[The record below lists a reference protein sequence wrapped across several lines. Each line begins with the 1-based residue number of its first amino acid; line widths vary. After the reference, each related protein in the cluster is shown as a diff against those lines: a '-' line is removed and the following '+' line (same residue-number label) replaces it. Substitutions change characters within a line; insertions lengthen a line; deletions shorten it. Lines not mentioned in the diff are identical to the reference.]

1 MDILVRGMTSDGL
14 IKAAAVE
21 TTELTERMRQ
31 IHKTLPVATAALGRT
46 LAAASMM
53 GDELKNERGSITL
66 QIRGSGPIGA
76 ITAVSDSEGNVRGYV
91 QNPAV
96 DLPLRSDGKLDVGG
110 AVGPEGGIL
119 TVIKDIGVGEPFA
132 GKVELLGG
140 EIAEDIA
147 VYYAESEQIP
157 TVCALGVLVDT
168 DQSVK
173 KAGGYIIQLMPGA
186 DDEIAAELESR
197 VREAG
202 SVTRMLTEGL
212 SPEEILRKILGNKLV
227 VMASHPVEYKCKCS
241 RQRVESA
248 IYSMGKKDLEELA
261 ASEEKIEVTCQF
273 CDAVYSFDTEDIKNI
288 ISRKKS

>member
-14 IKAAAVE
+14 VKATAVE
-21 TTELTERMRQ
+21 TTALTERMRQ

-53 GDELKNERGSITL
+53 GDELKDENGSITL

-96 DLPLRSDGKLDVGG
+96 DLPLRDDGKLDVGG
-110 AVGPEGGIL
+110 AVGAEGGIL
-119 TVIKDIGVGEPFA
+119 TVIKDIGQGEPFA

-157 TVCALGVLVDT
+157 TVCALGVLVDV

-186 DDEIAAELESR
+186 DDDTAVALEEK
-197 VREAG
+197 VRQAG
-202 SVTRMLTEGL
+202 SVTKMLTEGL
-212 SPEEILRKILGNKLV
+212 SPVEILKRILGSSFV
-227 VMASHPVEYKCKCS
+227 PMAEHPVEYKCKCS
-241 RQRVESA
+241 RQRVETA
-248 IYSMGKKDLEELA
+248 IYSMGKEDLEDLA
-261 ASEEKIEVTCQF
+261 TSEEKIEVTCQF
-273 CDAVYSFDTEDIKNI
+273 CDAVYTFDTQDIKNI
-288 ISRKKS
+288 ISRKNS

>member
-168 DQSVK
+168 NQSVK